1 MNKKKIIIAVLV
13 IFIVLVAVIALVL
26 KTRVKSGAPVPNFV
40 KTSFSDWA
48 KTDASTTDASTT
60 DASTTAASNPA
71 VRKNAAGEF
80 LDSDGNVRKVD
91 TSIKSE
97 LPVFLPPAVESIET
111 TGPSLRAMPGSPE
124 APKQEV
130 VAADKVPAQAIR
142 IDISDKGFS
151 PKEFRVKSGAE
162 VTLAL
167 NSTDGNTHVFVFPSA
182 SLMGLTVMVLDGSI
196 KTVTFNAPKAGS
208 YLFRDDIPAYRANT
222 GMMIVE

>member
-13 IFIVLVAVIALVL
+13 VFIVLVAVVALAL
-26 KTRVKSGAPVPNFV
+26 KARIKSGATVPSFV
-40 KTSFSDWA
+40 KTGFFDQT
-48 KTDASTTDASTT
+48 KTDAPTT
-60 DASTTAASNPA
+60 DASTTAVSNPA

-80 LDSDGNVRKVD
+80 LDSGGNVREVD

-97 LPVFLPPAVESIET
+97 LPVFVPPAVET
-111 TGPSLRAMPGSPE
+111 TDPGLRAMPGSPE

-130 VAADKVPAQAIR
+130 VAADKVPAKAIR

-196 KTVTFNAPKAGS
+196 KTITFNAPKAGS